1 MAIDVRAAAR
11 HLARRGLL
19 EAQALAVLR
28 RAGMGDPRVMTTLL
42 RQERRWH
49 NALASA
55 YATWADVAP
64 DRDALVD
71 EEGRLTYR
79 EVHQRSNAIAR
90 GLVAEGVGGDGS
102 DTIAVLCRNG
112 RGFVDASLAA
122 SKLGARLLLLNTGF
136 AGPQLAD
143 VLARE
148 QASAVLFDEEFIDVV
163 AAAGGDRL
171 EVVTT
176 STSGGPRL
184 STGDLI
190 AQHLRVEPDPPA
202 RAGKIV
208 ILTSGTT
215 GTPKGANRPEPPP
228 YPSTAAMM
236 FSRIPYRVGLTYVI
250 AAPAFH
256 AWGLAQVLM
265 CALTGGVAV
274 LHRRFDPEATLAA
287 IAEHHADALAVVP
300 VMLQR
305 ILALPPEVRAAHD
318 CSSLTMVVSS
328 GSALP
333 GSLATAWMDAFGDNL
348 YNFYGSTEVAAA
360 TVADPADMR
369 AAPGTAGRPPLGT
382 EVRLLDDDGHEVPRG
397 QVGRIFV
404 GNRMQFDGYT
414 GGGSKEVVGGL
425 MSTGD
430 LGRFDADGRLF
441 VEGRDDD
448 MIVSGGENLFPREVE
463 DLLADHP
470 EVADVAVV
478 GVEDEEF
485 GQRLAAFVVA
495 AEGCSLDEDAV
506 RAYVKTHLA
515 TYKVP
520 RSVTF
525 VDEIPRNATGKILRR
540 QLQAP

>member
-1 MAIDVRAAAR
+1 MGIDVRAAIR
-11 HLARRGLL
+11 HLGQRGRL
-19 EAQALAVLR
+19 EVEALDVLR
-28 RAGMGDPRVMTTLL
+28 RAGMGDPRVLLTLL

-90 GLVAEGVGGDGS
+90 GLRAEGVGDS
-102 DTIAVLCRNG
+102 TIAVLCRNG

-143 VLARE
+143 VLDRE
-148 QASAVLFDEEFIDVV
+148 QAAAVLFDDEFADVV
-163 AAAGGDRL
+163 AAAAADRIQFVTSDRRGGD
-171 EVVTT
+171 
-176 STSGGPRL
+176 RL
-184 STGDLI
+184 STGDLVDR
-190 AQHLRVEPDPPA
+190 HPRTEPDRPA
-202 RAGKIV
+202 RSGKIV

-236 FSRIPYRVGLTYVI
+236 FSRIPYRVGLTYVV

-265 CALTGGVAV
+265 CALTGGTAV
-274 LHRRFDPEATLAA
+274 LRRRFDPEATVAA
-287 IAEHHADALAVVP
+287 VAEHRADALAVVP

-360 TVADPADMR
+360 TVADPTDMR

-382 EVRLLDDDGHEVPRG
+382 EIRLLDEEGNEVAPG
-397 QVGRIFV
+397 EVGRIFV

-430 LGRFDADGRLF
+430 LGRLDADGRLF

-485 GQRLAAFVVA
+485 GQRLAAFVVPA
-495 AEGCSLDEDAV
+495 DGSTLDEDAV
-506 RAYVKTHLA
+506 RAFVRTHLA

-540 QLQAP
+540 VLVER